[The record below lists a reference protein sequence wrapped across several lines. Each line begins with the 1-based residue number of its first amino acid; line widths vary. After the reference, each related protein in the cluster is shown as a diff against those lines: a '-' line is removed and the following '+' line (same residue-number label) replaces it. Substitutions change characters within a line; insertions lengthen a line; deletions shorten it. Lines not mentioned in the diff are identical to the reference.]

1 MSKNDEII
9 INPVWS
15 RFCTVQIESWAEWL
29 ASIHV
34 NSYLETAERFIGLN
48 PFWVPTSED
57 RTPLFDNLM
66 VNDEFLESLSD
77 AGLLV
82 WANSTFRDFVTAL
95 RPYGR
100 AVKEIDYV
108 VSFSTPILLGFPE
121 FINLFVLRPSWTC
134 DLVDATFEHP

>member
-1 MSKNDEII
+1 MSKNDESV

-15 RFCTVQIESWAEWL
+15 RFCTVQIDSWAEWL

-108 VSFSTPILLGFPE
+108 VSFFDSHITWFSRVYQ
-121 FINLFVLRPSWTC
+121 FIRAEAIMDLRNRGRNI
-134 DLVDATFEHP
+134 

>member
-1 MSKNDEII
+1 MMSKNDELV

-82 WANSTFRDFVTAL
+82 WANSTFRDSVTAL

-108 VSFSTPILLGFPE
+108 VSFFDTHIAWFSRVYQ
-121 FINLFVLRPSWTC
+121 FIRAEAIMDLRSRGRNI
-134 DLVDATFEHP
+134 

>member
-1 MSKNDEII
+1 MMTQNDEVI
-9 INPVWS
+9 INPVWA
-15 RFCTVQIESWAEWL
+15 RFCAVQIDSWAEWL
-29 ASIHV
+29 ATIHV

-108 VSFSTPILLGFPE
+108 VSFFDTHIAWFSRVYQ
-121 FINLFVLRPSWTC
+121 FIRAEAIMDLRSRGRNI
-134 DLVDATFEHP
+134 

>member
-1 MSKNDEII
+1 MMTQNDEIV

-15 RFCTVQIESWAEWL
+15 RFCTVQIDSWADWL

-48 PFWVPTSED
+48 PFWVPTNED

-66 VNDEFLESLSD
+66 INDEFLESLSD

-108 VSFSTPILLGFPE
+108 VSFFDTHIAWFSRVYQ
-121 FINLFVLRPSWTC
+121 FIRAEAIMDLRSNGRKI
-134 DLVDATFEHP
+134 